1 MLPNELM
8 VGSIVYFHPERK
20 NEYDAFLLGVGFPFK
35 VIVTRLMGED
45 IIVKRIEDED
55 ETEQIVKAEQL
66 SYPREYTQDE
76 HPDGHSDEIGINALI
91 ERLEWLAVEQK
102 VIDKETL
109 LKIYGAIANG
119 N

>member
-1 MLPNELM
+1 MLRNEL
-8 VGSIVYFHPERK
+8 VIGSIVYFHPERE
-20 NEYDAFLLGVGFPFK
+20 NEYSAFAGRRSFTEKPFK
-35 VIVTRLMGED
+35 VIVTKLAGD
-45 IIVKRIEDED
+45 NTINVKRVDGYD
-55 ETEQIVKAEQL
+55 ETEQIVKAGQL

-76 HPDGHSDEIGINALI
+76 HSDEIGINALI

-102 VIDKETL
+102 VIGKETL